1 MIVEDVDIEIKKFK
15 MYAERA
21 DSEAKIVEL
30 CKKYLKHKGIDADA
44 PFVNHFKPQEPQKIY
59 IGINDIVSVK
69 AQYKV
74 DGFDMTLSRSN
85 QEMTEMMY
93 ARKYVVDQ
101 ITHQLIL
108 DDLILFDTYKHMPT
122 YQTIVQGKLNVW
134 KEPNV
139 KR

>member
-21 DSEAKIVEL
+21 DSESKIIDL
-30 CKKYLKHKGIDADA
+30 CKKYLKHKGIDTDA

-59 IGINDIVSVK
+59 IGMNDIVSVNS
-69 AQYKV
+69 QYRV
-74 DGFDMTLSRSN
+74 DGFDMSVSAS
-85 QEMTEMMY
+85 QEMMY
-93 ARKYVVDQ
+93 ARKYIVDQ

-108 DDLILFDTYKHMPT
+108 DDLILFDTYKDMPK